1 MDYLLS
7 QINSFQL
14 LLIIL
19 LSQFLLT
26 GDINKGSKH
35 CIFLFYVYNVLE
47 CGQMV
52 LRIADP
58 LSMDILMGVEYPLE
72 IHRIN
77 KFIQI
82 HLKRL

>member
-1 MDYLLS
+1 
-7 QINSFQL
+7 
-14 LLIIL
+14 
-19 LSQFLLT
+19 
-26 GDINKGSKH
+26 
-35 CIFLFYVYNVLE
+35 
-47 CGQMV
+47 MV

-77 KFIQI
+77 EFIQI